1 MKDASRITYI
11 IGNVINIVRIV
22 FCGVAFGIGL
32 ALIAGVGADWNT
44 EYPEETLKVFGF
56 LFVFAGI
63 VKSALLIAALV
74 VLGNARKKIDD
85 GSPEIAPH
93 VLAIVFGALTN
104 SLFYVLSGIFGLIA
118 RGKDI
123 KSRRL
128 SGEGR

>member
-44 EYPEETLKVFGF
+44 EYPEIVLKIFGF
-56 LFVFAGI
+56 LFVFAG
-63 VKSALLIAALV
+63 VLESALVIAALI